1 MEQNALITSYI
12 QQKKSIKLNLST
24 IKMDFLLTFLM
35 DSNFGTLY
43 LKTFPGKKTGIKTS
57 RKIFENKT
65 GE

>member
-1 MEQNALITSYI
+1 MEQNALIIIASYI

-43 LKTFPGKKTGIKTS
+43 LKTGIKTS
-57 RKIFENKT
+57 QKIFENKT